1 MLLILSFF
9 GRDRLIQ
16 RNPVARMSGN
26 LVGLYNFG
34 GLRLVGL
41 GYRLGGIV
49 RLVHRALEV
58 ANRFAHRAAD
68 VAELAGPEDDQNYQ
82 QNDQQ
87 VSWRKQVHIF
97 LRAGRRPASPPK
109 SLYP

>member
-1 MLLILSFF
+1 MRLSRSFF
-9 GRDRLIQ
+9 GSDRLLQ
-16 RNPVARMSGN
+16 RNSVARMSGN

-49 RLVHRALEV
+49 GLVHRALEV
-58 ANRFAHRAAD
+58 ANRFSHRAAY
-68 VAELAGPEDDQNYQ
+68 VAELAGPEDDQNDQ

-97 LRAGRRPASPPK
+97 LRAGRRPIGPPK